1 MSKIS
6 RSIRI
11 WGGLG
16 LLVLALVM
24 LGVASLRNQDQA
36 PAARVFSLAE
46 LLPGNHTTGQY
57 SVLVDEQGRVLDMM
71 ARKVYIHDEF
81 ISADNHRYRVI
92 RIEGNRGIC
101 REIGIEQ
108 ISLNEEEAPALAGQ
122 PAPAGS
128 ATPAQAGS
136 QIIGVYHSHDDESYV
151 PSDGTESIPGNG
163 GILKVGSAFSDRL
176 RSLGLT
182 VIHDTTSHAP
192 HDDGSYRRSRR
203 TALSLLQ
210 KGAAA
215 LFDIHRDGVP
225 DPTFYRRTINGQD
238 VTMVRLVVGREN
250 QNMGA
255 NLDYA
260 KRLKAAADAR
270 YPGLIRGIFIG
281 AGSYNQDLTP
291 RAMLLEVGT
300 HTNTRQEA
308 ERGAALFADVV
319 PPVLGFA
326 ATPTAAR
333 TPSTAADWKG
343 VFFVLLAFVLGG
355 GIFLLISAGSWE
367 KAVARLKQFTSI
379 EWVNLLGWRR
389 ASKPLVNK
397 GLKGNAGKEKETEE
411 MDEEGGAVRPLA
423 KPYANLETNDE
434 RADWQ
439 KD

>member
-1 MSKIS
+1 MSKAN
-6 RSIRI
+6 RSWRI

-16 LLVLALVM
+16 LLVVALV
-24 LGVASLRNQDQA
+24 LVGVAHIWSRQQGTA
-36 PAARVFSLAE
+36 VRVFNLAE

-57 SVLVDEQGRVLDMM
+57 SILVDEQGRVLDMM
-71 ARKVYIHDEF
+71 ARRIYIHDEF
-81 ISADNHRYRVI
+81 ISADNRRYRVI
-92 RIEGNRGIC
+92 RIEGNKGIC
-101 REIGIEQ
+101 REIGRER
-108 ISLNEEEAPALAGQ
+108 ISLDGNQVPTMAGRIASGGGIAPVQA
-122 PAPAGS
+122 
-128 ATPAQAGS
+128 AGS
-136 QIIGVYHSHDDESYV
+136 QIVGVYNSHDDESYI
-151 PSDGTESIPGNG
+151 PSEGSESIPGNG
-163 GILKVGSAFSDRL
+163 GILKVGSSFAERL
-176 RSLGLT
+176 RNLGLT

-192 HDDGSYRRSRR
+192 HDDGAYRRSRR
-203 TALSLLQ
+203 TAMSLMQ

-250 QNMGA
+250 QNMSA

-281 AGSYNQDLTP
+281 AGSYNQDLSP

-300 HTNTRQEA
+300 HTNTLQEA
-308 ERGAALFADVV
+308 QRGVTLFADVV
-319 PPVLGFA
+319 PPVLGVA
-326 ATPTAAR
+326 ARPAAAR

-343 VFFVLLAFVLGG
+343 VLYVLLAFVIGG
-355 GIFLLISAGSWE
+355 GAFLLISAGSWK

-379 EWVNLLGWRR
+379 EWVNLLGWQRLR
-389 ASKPLVNK
+389 KPGVDRNK
-397 GLKGNAGKEKETEE
+397 KTGRERE
-411 MDEEGGAVRPLA
+411 AVELA
-423 KPYANLETNDE
+423 PVPHQELEANDE

>member
-6 RSIRI
+6 RSARI

-16 LLVLALVM
+16 LLVLALAL
-24 LGVASLRNQDQA
+24 LGVAYQGKQKQGA
-36 PAARVFSLAE
+36 MTQVFSLAE

-57 SVLVDEQGRVLDMM
+57 SILVDEQGRVLDMM

-108 ISLNEEEAPALAGQ
+108 ISLNEAEVPALAGQ
-122 PAPAGS
+122 PTPADG
-128 ATPAQAGS
+128 AAPAQAGS

-192 HDDGSYRRSRR
+192 HDDGAYRRSRR

-260 KRLKAAADAR
+260 KRLKAAVDAR
-270 YPGLIRGIFIG
+270 YPGLIRGVFIG
-281 AGSYNQDLTP
+281 AGSYNQDLSP
-291 RAMLLEVGT
+291 RAILLEVGS

-343 VFFVLLAFVLGG
+343 VFFVLLAFVVGG

-379 EWVNLLGWRR
+379 EWVNLLGWRQ
-389 ASKPLVNK
+389 SLKPLVKK
-397 GLKGNAGKEKETEE
+397 GPGREMVGKE
-411 MDEEGGAVRPLA
+411 GAVRLSREPA
-423 KPYANLETNDE
+423 SKVGGTDE